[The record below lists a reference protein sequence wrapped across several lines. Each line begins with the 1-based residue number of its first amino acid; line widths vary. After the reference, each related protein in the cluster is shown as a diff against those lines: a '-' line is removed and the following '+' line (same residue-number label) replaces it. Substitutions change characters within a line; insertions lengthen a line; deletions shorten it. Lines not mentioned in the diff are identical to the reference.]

1 MVSQRLNVSCGAPLT
16 GTVGIACFGPTQKA
30 AQMEGS
36 KAFSKEFMIR
46 HNIPTAKSE
55 VEYAFTSLLMTDFLL
70 L

>member
-1 MVSQRLNVSCGAPLT
+1 LSKELNHGFGKVKFVLYVLPDLFV
-16 GTVGIACFGPTQKA
+16 VGISCFGPTQKA

-55 VEYAFTSLLMTDFLL
+55 VDYIPHSID
-70 L
+70 